1 MSAAILYLYL
11 VTWTLV
17 ALSPGPAA
25 MCVMSQATRHGV
37 RASFAGIAGIQSG
50 NLVFFACI
58 AMGLASMLS
67 TATTAFAALRMIGA
81 AYLCWLGVRVLI
93 STFRQ
98 PMPAITETRAAAPP
112 SRSLF
117 LQGLLIQL
125 TNPKALLFMS
135 ALLPQFIDG
144 GQPVG
149 FQIALLAIITVAVD
163 VTVMAGYAALAGR
176 GSRTLKSSSLVTWI
190 ERAFGAALI
199 AFGVRIVTARR

>member
-176 GSRTLKSSSLVTWI
+176 GSRTLKSSALVTWI